1 MGLYRRNILI
11 NKYYHNI
18 NYYYQQLVE
27 YYTDFSEYS
36 RITDLYKKKE
46 LLATDQI
53 ISFQED
59 HLFNQKNKK
68 QILKKIRFKQ
78 ALFKYRIKKNDLNIE
93 IYFYKIKIGGF
104 KVKLEI
110 HFHERKMF
118 YYNYTFTDY
127 SNNQQLRDIIEIIQ
141 EKYLDGLPMDIYTQ
155 NIIDQDQT
163 VLSIENTMEL
173 RIHYISTKSSIIQ
186 TLSNYKE
193 TSTNM
198 KVKAREKKQNDLKN
212 KL

>member
-1 MGLYRRNILI
+1 MGLYRRNSLI

-27 YYTDFSEYS
+27 HYTDFSEYS

-46 LLATDQI
+46 LVATDQI

-78 ALFKYRIKKNDLNIE
+78 PLFKYRIKKNDLNIE
-93 IYFYKIKIGGF
+93 IYFYKIKIGEF

-127 SNNQQLRDIIEIIQ
+127 SNTQQLQDIIKIIQ

-155 NIIDQDQT
+155 SIVDKDET

-186 TLSNYKE
+186 TLSNYRE

-198 KVKAREKKQNDLKN
+198 EVKTREKNQNDLKN